1 MIVFSKKLMSKFF
14 FHINSNSVV
23 WFISTFE
30 TPFSRSEVET
40 DRRQLLLYI
49 DRFVSLT
56 YDYRNKCQERT
67 HFRSRER
74 VCLWETWSTS
84 RRSAENRSTR
94 TPSGGWVSSTCPAKL
109 NKHSLLGRKW
119 RLDYKPWFNLEP
131 FNYCCFMDLKKF
143 FFKMAL
149 QNFLF
154 HG

>member
-1 MIVFSKKLMSKFF
+1 MSKFF

-23 WFISTFE
+23 WFRSTFE
-30 TPFSRSEVET
+30 TPFSRSEVKT

-49 DRFVSLT
+49 VRFVNLT
-56 YDYRNKCQERT
+56 YDYRNKCQEWT

-109 NKHSLLGRKW
+109 NKYSLLGRKCQHQ
-119 RLDYKPWFNLEP
+119 RLDYKMWFKLEP
-131 FNYCCFMDLKKF
+131 FNYCCFTD
-143 FFKMAL
+143 
-149 QNFLF
+149 
-154 HG
+154 